1 MTKPRKVSN
10 RTCVACRCADDKRWF
25 VRVVRT
31 PDGHV
36 IIDPTGKAN
45 GRGAY
50 LCAKPECF
58 DVARQRRR
66 LDTALKVNLQDDD
79 YDRLR
84 RDFDELLKI
93 EDSSVAGR

>member
-1 MTKPRKVSN
+1 MIARKVPT
-10 RTCVACRCADDKRWF
+10 RTCVACRESDDKRGL

-36 IIDPTGKAN
+36 EIDPTGKAN

-50 LCAKPECF
+50 LCATPECF
-58 DVARQRRR
+58 TTARQRRR
-66 LDTALKVNLQDDD
+66 LDSTLKVNLKDDD

-84 RDFDELLKI
+84 RDFDELLRTTFG
-93 EDSSVAGR
+93 SQAGR